1 MCQTHTKLW
10 DGETEHITNWISR
23 NALPRAGFFHKGP
36 KRRCVA
42 LHSPHGLSHSYSTLS
57 LCTGRHSLGF
67 PDGSAIKDQPPKQE
81 MWVWSLDQE
90 DPLEEEMATYSSILG
105 WTVPWESSGLQSM
118 GSQESD
124 TAERL
129 NKKPLPMCRRVWL
142 CSETLQTLKIVNFLY
157 VTHVRNILLLMIFH
171 YLKMWKLRLPWQS
184 NYEDSSFLVP
194 GLWVWSLV
202 SLAAKI
208 PNHKAEAILQQIQ

>member
-1 MCQTHTKLW
+1 MCQTYSKLW
-10 DGETEHITNWISR
+10 DGETEHVTNWISR
-23 NALPRAGFFHKGP
+23 NALPRAGFIRKGP

-42 LHSPHGLSHSYSTLS
+42 LGSPHGLSHSYSTLS
-57 LCTGRHSLGF
+57 LSTRSRSLGF
-67 PDGSAIKDQPPKQE
+67 PDGSAINDQPPKQE

-90 DPLEEEMATYSSILG
+90 DPLEVEMATYSSILA
-105 WTVPWESSGLQSM
+105 WTIPWESSRLQSM

-129 NKKPLPMCRRVWL
+129 NKKPYPMCRRVWL

-157 VTHVRNILLLMIFH
+157 VSHVRNILLLM
-171 YLKMWKLRLPWQS
+171 MWKLWLPWQS

-202 SLAAKI
+202 SLAAKK